1 MMLDELAGAV
11 AGLLEE
17 KLCKETNPASGEAFQ
32 QHRGGKC
39 ISASYTCN
47 NTVVSVSECDSNSGR

>member
-17 KLCKETNPASGEAFQ
+17 KLGKETNPANCKAFQ
-32 QHRGGKC
+32 QYRGGKR

-47 NTVVSVSECDSNSGR
+47 NTVVSVSECDSSSGR